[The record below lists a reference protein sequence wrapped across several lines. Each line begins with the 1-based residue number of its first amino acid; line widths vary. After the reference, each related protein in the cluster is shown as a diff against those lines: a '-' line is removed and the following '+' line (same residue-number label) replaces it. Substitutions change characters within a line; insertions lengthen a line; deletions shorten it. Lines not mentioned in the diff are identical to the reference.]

1 MLVAEELVYRWLEQ
15 NKFGDVEGTRKMTRK
30 NYTADNVSASG
41 PYSHAIDSGDY
52 IFISGQTAMNGIEKK
67 EEKVKGDITEQT
79 QKSLAYLESIMNVA
93 GVTSDDVVKVNVY
106 LTKMAYFD
114 EMNTVYK
121 DFFNDPYPARTCV
134 AVYELPLGADVEI
147 EVIVKKPN

>member
-1 MLVAEELVYRWLEQ
+1 MNDEYINDWEER
-15 NKFGDVEGTRKMTRK
+15 
-30 NYTADNVSASG
+30 
-41 PYSHAIDSGDY
+41 I
-52 IFISGQTAMNGIEKK
+52 
-67 EEKVKGDITEQT
+67 
-79 QKSLAYLESIMNVA
+79 
-93 GVTSDDVVKVNVY
+93 
-106 LTKMAYFD
+106 MAYFD